1 MNHTASRAP
10 APEATVSVVIPCYN
24 YADYLPQAV
33 RSALSQQGVAVE
45 VIIVDDASTDDSLL
59 VARQMAAGDPRI
71 TVLAHAGNQ
80 GPVAAFNDGL
90 ARATGEFLV
99 RLDADD
105 LLTPGALSR
114 AVGVALSRP
123 RVGLVYGHP
132 LHFHGGQLPPPRTR
146 LTGVTVWEGTRW
158 LADRC
163 RDGANVITS
172 PEVVMRTSVVRRV
185 GGQAPLAHSHDMEHW
200 LRIAAVSQ
208 VAYLRGVDQAWH
220 REHSASLSAR
230 EVSGILDLEQRLAA
244 FEALLAPPQP
254 PRDPAGSPP
263 LVPRSE
269 ADALLARA
277 RRTIAALALMA
288 ATHALDANLPVDT
301 EYRPFRD
308 LAVHVAPG
316 LEGSRRLRRLDE
328 RAVGTRSARPVHR
341 LARRIRMA
349 LRHRVRTLRWERAGV
364 Y

>member
-1 MNHTASRAP
+1 MRHDSSISLAAP
-10 APEATVSVVIPCYN
+10 ITVSVVIPCYN
-24 YADYLPQAV
+24 YARFLPEAV
-33 RSALSQQGVAVE
+33 ESAVSQQGVDVE

-59 VARQMAAGDPRI
+59 VARRLAAIDTRV
-71 TVLAHAGNQ
+71 TVVGHDRNR
-80 GPVAAFNDGL
+80 GPVVAFNDGL

-105 LLTPGALSR
+105 MLTPGSLSR
-114 AVGVALSRP
+114 AVGAATSRP

-132 LHFHGGQLPPPRTR
+132 LHFHAENLPVPRTR
-146 LTGVTVWEGTRW
+146 MRGVTVWDGRRW
-158 LADRC
+158 LVDRC

-200 LRIAAVSQ
+200 LRIASVSQ

-230 EVSGILDLEQRLAA
+230 EVSGVLDLEQRLEA
-244 FEALLAPPQP
+244 FETLLKPRLSPRHDVRSPAPQP
-254 PRDPAGSPP
+254 IAG
-263 LVPRSE
+263 
-269 ADALLARA
+269 ADTLLARA
-277 RRTIAALALMA
+277 RDTIAELALMA
-288 ATHALDANLPVDT
+288 ATHALDANLPIES

-308 LAVHVAPG
+308 LALRISPD
-316 LEGSRRLRRLDE
+316 LESSRRLRWLDG
-328 RAVGTRSARPVHR
+328 RAAGTRSSNPMSR
-341 LARRIRMA
+341 LVRRSRLA
-349 LRHRVRTLRWERAGV
+349 LRHRLRTWRWERTGV